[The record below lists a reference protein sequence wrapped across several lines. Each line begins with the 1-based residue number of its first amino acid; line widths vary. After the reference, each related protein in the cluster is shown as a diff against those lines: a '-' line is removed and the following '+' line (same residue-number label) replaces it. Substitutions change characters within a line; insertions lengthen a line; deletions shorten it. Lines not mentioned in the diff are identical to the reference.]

1 MRGFNMLIALFIFE
15 IIIVGLTIFT
25 THMVEHKFQ
34 AIGASLSMYC
44 NKRTYKTKANI
55 DFIEAIMNTYQKL
68 ALDTD
73 EEPDLESAI
82 RRKLQHEYI
91 GKFPYI
97 SVKNVAIKARHLMW
111 AILGLEF
118 IITWINQEANSGKT
132 VILITASLL
141 LTIIMAFY
149 GIIRGID
156 EKSEALIDEVIHYV
170 RNIYP
175 LEYNSNRSVLPKQ
188 NTTISLEEHKV
199 KKENLRTNERKI
211 SRDQAYVLRN
221 DETQSLARDEGK
233 SIKAQDTENLEVN
246 KKLGRLN
253 KQDNGIT
260 NEHLEI
266 QQENDKQ
273 MSNQAEM
280 EKNQQGIK
288 KQSIQSDSKEL
299 TAKDI
304 AKLLGNL

>member
-1 MRGFNMLIALFIFE
+1 MLIALFIFE

-55 DFIEAIMNTYQKL
+55 DFIETIMNTYQKL

-91 GKFPYI
+91 GRFPYI
-97 SVKNVAIKARHLMW
+97 SVKNVAVKARHLMW

-118 IITWINQEANSGKT
+118 LITWINQEANSGKT
-132 VILITASLL
+132 VILITSSLL

-175 LEYNSNRSVLPKQ
+175 LEHNSNRSIVPKQ

-199 KKENLRTNERKI
+199 KKESLKSNDRQT
-211 SRDQAYVLRN
+211 SRDQTYELRN
-221 DETQSLARDEGK
+221 DETQKSVRDEDK
-233 SIKAQDTENLEVN
+233 SIKIQDTENLEMN
-246 KKLGRLN
+246 KKIGRLN
-253 KQDNGIT
+253 KESNMRN
-260 NEHLEI
+260 NEHLEVK
-266 QQENDKQ
+266 QE
-273 MSNQAEM
+273 SNQEM
-280 EKNQQGIK
+280 RNQAKQEIRQQGIK
-288 KQSIQSDSKEL
+288 KQPTRGDSKEL
-299 TAKDI
+299 SAKDI

>member
-1 MRGFNMLIALFIFE
+1 MLIALFIFE

-55 DFIEAIMNTYQKL
+55 DFIETIMNTYQKL

-97 SVKNVAIKARHLMW
+97 SVKNVAVKARHLMW

-118 IITWINQEANSGKT
+118 LITWINQEANSGKT

-141 LTIIMAFY
+141 LTIVMAFY

-175 LEYNSNRSVLPKQ
+175 LEHNSNRSIVPKQ

-199 KKENLRTNERKI
+199 KKESLKSNDRQT
-211 SRDQAYVLRN
+211 SRDQTYELRN
-221 DETQSLARDEGK
+221 DETQKSVRDEDK
-233 SIKAQDTENLEVN
+233 SIKIQDTENLEMN
-246 KKLGRLN
+246 KKIGRLHKEGN
-253 KQDNGIT
+253 MRN
-260 NEHLEI
+260 NEHLEVK
-266 QQENDKQ
+266 QE
-273 MSNQAEM
+273 SNQEM
-280 EKNQQGIK
+280 RNQAKQEIRQQGIK
-288 KQSIQSDSKEL
+288 KQPTRGDSKEL
-299 TAKDI
+299 SAKDI